1 MSLSDFIFIYFWT
14 VGALFAVYL
23 CILEIKTDEEF
34 ILIFLN
40 LVVGFSAFGIS
51 LIAFIEHY
59 KDQYREVNEI
69 KEDESY
75 YYL

>member
-1 MSLSDFIFIYFWT
+1 MNIADLIFIYFWII
-14 VGALFAVYL
+14 GALFAIYL
-23 CILEIKTDEEF
+23 CIFEIKTDGEF

-40 LVVGFSAFGIS
+40 LVVGFSACGIS

-59 KDQYREVNEI
+59 KDQYREVNKI
-69 KEDESY
+69 KEYESQ

>member
-1 MSLSDFIFIYFWT
+1 MDITDLIFIYFLT
-14 VGALFAVYL
+14 IGALFAIYL
-23 CILEIKTDEEF
+23 CIFEIKTDEEF

-40 LVVGFSAFGIS
+40 LVVGFSGCGIS

-59 KDQYREVNEI
+59 KDQYREVNKI
-69 KEDESY
+69 KECERY